1 MSFADF
7 FLIFFCKSLSRQKVE
22 SQKFWQKKNSLPFSI
37 KKGVLT
43 SLSRLIYSRALQCLD
58 IAKLFLQTFI

>member
-7 FLIFFCKSLSRQKVE
+7 FRNFFAKFAAKKLVSKVLA
-22 SQKFWQKKNSLPFSI
+22 KKNSLPFSI